1 MKDELKDLFEKTGF
15 VKVEKLSGKKT
26 ALKQKMDGKAI
37 ETNAD
42 DGVVREFLVKN
53 GYQYYPYQR
62 EQLRDELGDIHY
74 LGKRSCEQ

>member
-1 MKDELKDLFEKTGF
+1 
-15 VKVEKLSGKKT
+15 
-26 ALKQKMDGKAI
+26 MDGKAI